1 MRETILV
8 LDFGGPYRELLTRKI
23 RELNVYAQILP
34 GNVSE
39 ERIREVNPIGIVFSG
54 TPASGTCFAGL
65 NIPIMNSTDETSPKE
80 LYDEHLHQIDTEQSE
95 TALRNFLYKT
105 CGAKGDYSL
114 EGYIEEQLLQ
124 IRSNVG
130 DKKVLLALSGG
141 VDSSVCA
148 ALLSKAIPGQLT
160 CVFVDHGL
168 MRLHEGDEIEEVF
181 SKHDLEF
188 IRVNAA
194 ERFVGKLKGVLDP
207 EEKRKIVGEEFIRV
221 FEEEAKK
228 LGRIPFLAQGT
239 NYADVIESGGDFAT
253 IKSHHNVGGL
263 PPNLDFDQ
271 LVEPLAGLFK
281 NEIRKIGTLLG
292 LPALLIDRQ
301 PFPGP
306 GLALRVM
313 GEVTFPKLE
322 TLRHADAIVREEL
335 DKLDPR
341 PSQYF
346 AVLTDTY
353 SIGVKDG
360 KRTYDPVLA
369 IRAVTTQDFMTATYT
384 PLSHDVLG
392 RLAARISGEIAEV
405 SRVVYDISSK
415 PPGTIEWL

>member
-1 MRETILV
+1 MRETIH
-8 LDFGGPYRELLTRKI
+8 
-23 RELNVYAQILP
+23 N
-34 GNVSE
+34 
-39 ERIREVNPIGIVFSG
+39 
-54 TPASGTCFAGL
+54 
-65 NIPIMNSTDETSPKE
+65 
-80 LYDEHLHQIDTEQSE
+80 
-95 TALRNFLYKT
+95 
-105 CGAKGDYSL
+105 L
-114 EGYIEEQLLQ
+114 ESYIEEKTLK
-124 IRSNVG
+124 IRDTVG

-148 ALLSKAIPGQLT
+148 ALLSKAIPGQLI

-168 MRLHEGDEIEEVF
+168 MRLHEGDEIEEIF

-188 IRVNAA
+188 VRVNAA
-194 ERFVGKLKGVLDP
+194 ERFVGKLKGILDP
-207 EEKRKIVGEEFIRV
+207 EQKRKIVGEEFVRV

-239 NYADVIESGGDFAT
+239 NYADIVESGGEHGEL

-263 PPNLDFDQ
+263 PTNLDFEE
-271 LVEPLAGLFK
+271 LVEPLSGLYK
-281 NEIRKIGTLLG
+281 DEIRQVGTALG
-292 LPALLIDRQ
+292 LPAALVNRQ

-313 GEVTFPKLE
+313 GEITFPKLE
-322 TLRHADAIVREEL
+322 TLRRADAVVREEL

-353 SIGVKDG
+353 SVGVKGG

-369 IRAVTTQDFMTATYT
+369 IRAVTTQDFMEAVYT
-384 PLSHDVLG
+384 PLAHDVLQKM
-392 RLAARISGEIAEV
+392 AARICDEIAEV
-405 SRVVYDISSK
+405 SRVVYDISPK
-415 PPGTIEWL
+415 PPGTVEWL

>member
-1 MRETILV
+1 MRELILV
-8 LDFGGPYRELLTRKI
+8 LDFGGPDRELLTRTI
-23 RELNVYAQILP
+23 REHNVYAEILP
-34 GNVSE
+34 GSVPA
-39 ERIREVNPIGIVFSG
+39 ERIRELGPIGIVICG
-54 TPASGTCFAGL
+54 TPPAESCLAGL
-65 NIPIMNSTDETSPKE
+65 NIPIMNNAGQTSSGE
-80 LYDEHLHQIDTEQSE
+80 LYDEHLHQIGTEQSD
-95 TALRNFLYKT
+95 THLRDFLYKT
-105 CGAKGDYSL
+105 CKAKGDYNL
-114 EGYIEEQLLQ
+114 EGYIEEQLAQ
-124 IRSNVG
+124 IRSTVG

-181 SKHDLEF
+181 SKHDLTF
-188 IRVNAA
+188 IRVDAA
-194 ERFVGKLKGVLDP
+194 QRFVGKLKGVLDP

-263 PPNLDFDQ
+263 PENLDFEQ

-281 NEIRKIGTLLG
+281 NEIRKIGTMLG

-322 TLRHADAIVREEL
+322 TLRRADAIVREEL

-341 PSQYF
+341 PGQYF
-346 AVLTDTY
+346 AVLMDTY
-353 SIGVKDG
+353 SVGVKDG
-360 KRTYDPVLA
+360 QRTYDPVLA
-369 IRAVTTQDFMTATYT
+369 IRAVNTLDFMTAAYT

-392 RLAARISGEIAEV
+392 RMAERISGEIQEV

-415 PPGTIEWL
+415 PPGTVEWL